1 MRRSPAEADAALAP
15 GKFAR
20 ALAQPMRRDLDIP
33 HWTVPV
39 PAETESDSNTHS
51 KQVLSV
57 TQQAAPSVAC
67 TQHHI

>member
-1 MRRSPAEADAALAP
+1 
-15 GKFAR
+15 
-20 ALAQPMRRDLDIP
+20 MRRDLDIP

-57 TQQAAPSVAC
+57 TQQAAPSMAC
-67 TQHHI
+67 TSTISDAFGTCLSFATAAQGDYRANVAHT